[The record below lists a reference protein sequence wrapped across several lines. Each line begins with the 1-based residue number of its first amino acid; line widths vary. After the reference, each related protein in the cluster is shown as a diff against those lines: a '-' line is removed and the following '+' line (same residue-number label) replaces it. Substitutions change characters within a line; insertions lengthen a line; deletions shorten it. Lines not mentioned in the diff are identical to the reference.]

1 MDFKIATWN
10 VNGLRAV
17 LKKNGLEWSSEQK
30 PDVLCLQEIKT
41 RPDQLSE
48 DQMAVFSDLRA
59 CWNPAERPGYS
70 GVATFSKSQPLQE
83 LLGIGAP
90 EFDNE
95 GRVIQTIFPGFRLFN
110 IYFPNGQRDSGR
122 LTYKL
127 DFYARLLEFCD
138 DLHRQGE
145 KIILGGDFNTS
156 HREIDL
162 RNPKQNETNSGF
174 MPEER
179 AWIDTYLEHG
189 FRDAYREL
197 YPDRVQYT
205 WWTYR
210 MKARDRNVGWRLDYY
225 LVSESLL
232 PAVRD
237 VIIHEDI
244 FGSDHCPVSLI
255 LNTDTVSPQSF

>member
-1 MDFKIATWN
+1 MDFKIVTWN

-17 LKKNGLEWSSEQK
+17 LNRNGLDWHKEHRPE
-30 PDVLCLQEIKT
+30 VLCLQEIKT
-41 RPDQLSE
+41 RPEQLTE
-48 DQMAVFSDLRA
+48 EQRQVFADYWE
-59 CWNPAERPGYS
+59 CWNPADRAGYS
-70 GVATFSKSQPLQE
+70 GVATFSAVQPFE
-83 LLGIGAP
+83 ARLGMNAP
-90 EFDNE
+90 GFEGE
-95 GRVIQTIFPGFRLFN
+95 GRIIQTLHPGFRLFN
-110 IYFPNGQRDSGR
+110 IYFPNGQRDLGR

-127 DFYARLLEFCD
+127 DFYAELLSYCD
-138 DLHRQGE
+138 QLQRQGE
-145 KIILGGDFNTS
+145 KIVLCGDFNTS

-162 RNPKQNETNSGF
+162 RNPKQNEKNSGF

-210 MKARDRNVGWRLDYY
+210 MNARQRNVGWRLDYY
-225 LVSESLL
+225 LVSEGLM
-232 PAVRD
+232 PAVKD

-244 FGSDHCPVSLI
+244 PGSDHCPVTLI
-255 LNTDTVSPQSF
+255 LDGDRLAS